1 MRKAPGKG
9 PAAKGPDRVKDRG
22 NPAKDNP
29 AQVRGN
35 PVDLPEEGRAVPG
48 EVLPAAA
55 EVRVVDLRA

>member
-9 PAAKGPDRVKDRG
+9 PAAKGPDRVKGRG
-22 NPAKDNP
+22 KDNP

-35 PVDLPEEGRAVPG
+35 PVDLPEEGRVVPG
-48 EVLPAAA
+48 EVLPVAA